1 MTDYHVVPAALR
13 QAQQSWDYSADVWQE
28 FAAGLGGRAVL
39 SEHSMGVIGRMAGF
53 TKDYNNAV
61 DEIRGKADSG
71 SSQLKM
77 TGHALAEVA
86 GDYERRDEAYYR
98 KFGYIDEH

>member
-13 QAQQSWDYSADVWQE
+13 GAQQSWDYASDVWTE
-28 FAAGLGGRAVL
+28 FTGGLSGRALL
-39 SEHSMGVIGRMAGF
+39 SEHSMGVLGRMSGF

-61 DEIRGKADSG
+61 DEIRGKADAG
-71 SSQLKM
+71 TNQLAR
-77 TGHALAEVA
+77 TGMALAEVA
-86 GDYERRDEAYYR
+86 ADYEGRDEDYYR